1 MGLQPVWTQRTRVD
15 RHGLWIKP
23 GRILGVTARSL
34 REAIERAP
42 QVHLCRSE
50 ECLQESAFHCKAYAA
65 IDADAVIDLG
75 AYRRLNSWR
84 MLVLCCRG
92 ARTCRRSTGRYLR
105 CCFSRRSTEAPRQIQ
120 DQGVAR
126 VLDPDSES
134 EAEVV
139 SDTCE
144 AVLVGLE
151 LQGKPRALTP
161 EGCEDLAATEPTRL
175 LDDDLQLSDL
185 GGKECARLCNH
196 HSQLYMLSC
205 QGRKCSVVS
214 CFSKVHGAHRG
225 TPSARSTSLWQARPP
240 HLGAR
245 AQNLRSPSSNL
256 FVDRSRLRPREIPD
270 PVALFGSWSKA
281 PLLLM
286 TQIPNCLRVRAAEGR
301 AFRPSEG
308 WCACPSSVASLL
320 CGRVA
325 LKLVPLSCRG

>member
-1 MGLQPVWTQRTRVD
+1 MTWSWRSGGSTVWTQRTRVD

-139 SDTCE
+139 SDPCE

-151 LQGKPRALTP
+151 LQGKPRALAP
-161 EGCEDLAATEPTRL
+161 EGCEDRAATEPTRL

-196 HSQLYMLSC
+196 HSQLYMLCPARDSD
-205 QGRKCSVVS
+205 
-214 CFSKVHGAHRG
+214 FG
-225 TPSARSTSLWQARPP
+225 TPPCPPVTESVPKESSVEGVPPDVDPVLLLESFRDARSQGSSVSEAITLVA
-240 HLGAR
+240 GAFGV
-245 AQNLRSPSSNL
+245 SPEVPNL
-256 FVDRSRLRPREIPD
+256 FKR
-270 PVALFGSWSKA
+270 GSPIWRYLA
-281 PLLLM
+281 
-286 TQIPNCLRVRAAEGR
+286 
-301 AFRPSEG
+301 
-308 WCACPSSVASLL
+308 
-320 CGRVA
+320 
-325 LKLVPLSCRG
+325 